1 MAFEKRDQKSKNLQN
16 EILNASE
23 VVMNYSPGSPIPKQK
38 TNTNRGNP
46 LRQGVQF
53 NSLSNMLKAFAVRN
67 IVTKYG
73 SPTKKNKRQSV
84 NTALKPKAKKKIDA
98 YNK

>member
-1 MAFEKRDQKSKNLQN
+1 MAFAKRNQKSKNLQKSTN
-16 EILNASE
+16 EILNANE
-23 VVMNYSPGSPIPKQK
+23 MVMNYSPGSPTPKR
-38 TNTNRGNP
+38 TNM

-84 NTALKPKAKKKIDA
+84 NTALKPKAKKK
-98 YNK
+98 

>member
-1 MAFEKRDQKSKNLQN
+1 MAFAKRNQKSKNLQKKTN
-16 EILNASE
+16 EILNTNE
-23 VVMNYSPGSPIPKQK
+23 MVMNYSQK

-53 NSLSNMLKAFAVRN
+53 NSISNMLKEFAVRN
-67 IVTKYG
+67 FVTKYG

-84 NTALKPKAKKKIDA
+84 NNALKNKAKK
-98 YNK
+98 